1 MQDHRDAKLY
11 EVPLKKKERGHFAIG
26 CYFFQVLIQKHTHIE
41 ALHSTICYESVNM

>member
-26 CYFFQVLIQKHTHIE
+26 CYFFQVLIQKHTHIRRSI
-41 ALHSTICYESVNM
+41 AFYHML